1 MQQVN
6 LSKLSDRELVDL
18 YLNDQKQLYFGML
31 YSRYA
36 DKVYGKC
43 LSMLKDSML
52 AEDAAQEIFTKIF
65 LKLATFNDKAKF
77 STWLY
82 SITYNFCI
90 DLIRKQKRQHNVLS
104 ADDENA
110 AEIADHVEDISD
122 SEFLELNLTKLGRA
136 LDEIPV
142 DDKAILLMKYQQGIP
157 IKELKEITGKS
168 ESALKMQLKRAKQK
182 VKKYYDTIVVTIYI
196 ILDLL
201 LK

>member
-6 LSKLSDRELVDL
+6 LSKLSDRELVEL
-18 YLNDQKQLYFGML
+18 YLDDQKQLYFSML

-90 DLIRKQKRQHNVLS
+90 DLIRKQKREYNVLS

-110 AEIADHVEDISD
+110 AEIADNIADVSD
-122 SEFLELNLTKLGRA
+122 SEFLEMNLTKLGRA
-136 LDEIPV
+136 LDQIPV
-142 DDKAILLMKYQQGIP
+142 EDKAVLLMKYQQGIP
-157 IKELKEITGKS
+157 IKELTQITNKS
-168 ESALKMQLKRAKQK
+168 ESAIKMQLKRAKQK